1 MATLQVLKKKLK
13 GIKSTEKLTKAMKTV
28 SAARFSQLNRISG
41 AYSAYGTTCT
51 ELYSEYEKEILEFF
65 PDSSTEAPEAVF
77 IMASNRGMCGGFN
90 SELLSFAK
98 KQLDIFPEGTLF
110 FPCGKKAI
118 NFFTEKKIPFSK
130 SFVFSEVPTSDEA
143 KSFLDEILCMRE
155 NGIISKV
162 TIIYPSYVNVMK
174 QIPVVKELFT
184 VAPSDTAE
192 KEDRTDILF
201 IPDRKTVMKSIA
213 ETVIRTAVFQILL
226 ETALG
231 AQAATL
237 TTMRSAYDTAT
248 SYCAML
254 ETEINRKRQSE
265 VTADVLETAVERN

>member
-28 SAARFSQLNRISG
+28 SAARFSQLNRIFG
-41 AYSAYGTTCT
+41 TYSVYGNTCM

-65 PDSSTEAPEAVF
+65 PDCSEEAPEAVF
-77 IMASNRGMCGGFN
+77 VIASNRGMCGGFN

-98 KQLDIFPEGTLF
+98 KQIDLFAEGTLF

-130 SFVFSEVPTSDEA
+130 SFVFSEIPTSEEA
-143 KSFLDEILCMRE
+143 DAFLGEILSMRE

-162 TIIYPSYVNVMK
+162 TVIYPTYANIMK
-174 QIPVVKELFT
+174 QIPVVKELFSVNSSVQT
-184 VAPSDTAE
+184 DN
-192 KEDRTDILF
+192 KENTDILF
-201 IPDRKTVMKSIA
+201 IPDRKTVMKNIA
-213 ETVIRTAVFQILL
+213 QTVIRTAVFQILL

-248 SYCAML
+248 SYSAML